1 MTATLLTRSEII
13 EKLKPI
19 MNQYLDQITEP
30 LLMQVYAT
38 LFFASFI
45 LCAII
50 ILSSG
55 YGFSRRG
62 DTDEAAIQSAH
73 SGFVP
78 RVGGLAIYIG
88 ILVLIPLL
96 SFGFIPLSVVFDLDA
111 EQLSLLILSA
121 APVFF
126 IGLAEDLGYHM
137 SPKARLIASA
147 ASSVIAI
154 LFFKAWLSKLGVPG
168 VDHLLMFAPFGIL
181 FTIFATVGVVNAFN
195 LIDGLNGLSS
205 YVTVSVAFSL
215 SIIAFHAGN
224 IQISI
229 FLVLCIASVLGFM
242 VLNFPMGKIFLG
254 DGGAY
259 ALGHLLV
266 WSAIILINS
275 VSEVS
280 AFAILLIFFWP
291 VADTSLAI
299 WRRWKLGNP
308 AGSPD
313 RLHFHQLAM
322 RYLEIWFLGRDR
334 REIANPVATLIL
346 IPLISVPQILGVLFW
361 NNFEATVLSTLG
373 VGILF
378 VATYSVVVVVAKS
391 GRATNV

>member
-1 MTATLLTRSEII
+1 M
-13 EKLKPI
+13 K
-19 MNQYLDQITEP
+19 QYFDQITEP
-30 LLMQVYAT
+30 LLMQSYAT
-38 LFFASFI
+38 LFFVSFI
-45 LCAII
+45 LCII
-50 ILSSG
+50 IIVSSG

-62 DTDEAAIQSAH
+62 EVDETAVQSAH

-96 SFGFIPLSVVFDLDA
+96 SFGFIPISVVFDLDA
-111 EQLSLLILSA
+111 ERLTLLILSA
-121 APVFF
+121 APVFSV
-126 IGLAEDLGYHM
+126 GLAEDLGYDM

-147 ASSVIAI
+147 ASSLITI
-154 LFFKAWLSKLGVPG
+154 LLFKVWLDSLGIPG
-168 VDHLLMFAPFGIL
+168 VDMLLMFAPFGIF

-205 YVTVSVAFSL
+205 YITISVALSL
-215 SIIAFHAGN
+215 SIIAFQAGN
-224 IQISI
+224 SQISI
-229 FLVLCIASVLGFM
+229 FLVLMIAAVLGFM

-275 VSEVS
+275 ETKIS
-280 AFAILLIFFWP
+280 AFSILLVFFWP
-291 VADTSLAI
+291 VADTGLAI

-308 AGSPD
+308 ADRPD

-322 RYLEIWFLGRDR
+322 RFLEIRLLGRDR
-334 REIANPVATLIL
+334 RAIANPVSTLIL
-346 IPLISVPQILGVLFW
+346 IPLISAPQVLGVLFW
-361 NNFEATVLSTLG
+361 EDFEASVISTAGMGFLFAMTYL
-373 VGILF
+373 VGI
-378 VATYSVVVVVAKS
+378 AVAKR
-391 GRATNV
+391 GRVTNA